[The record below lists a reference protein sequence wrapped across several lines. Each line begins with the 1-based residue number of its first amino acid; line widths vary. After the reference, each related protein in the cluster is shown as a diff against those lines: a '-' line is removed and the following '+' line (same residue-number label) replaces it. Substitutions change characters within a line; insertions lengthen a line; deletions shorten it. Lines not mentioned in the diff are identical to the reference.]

1 MLRDKLVSNCVG
13 IILNAVRKESGTL
26 TFISDESQVNRKFFT
41 RKEFKKL
48 KLFRVIRVLYVLA
61 MCLDRYTFVQLG
73 EQMFNIIWEMQDE
86 HEFNLL
92 DELKKKKSEP

>member
-1 MLRDKLVSNCVG
+1 MLRDKLTSNCVG

-61 MCLDRYTFVQLG
+61 MCLDRYTFVHLG